1 MIGEEMKPEY
11 ILLITVGC
19 FALFI
24 LLIQAR
30 TIRRQNKHIAEMD
43 KQIEQLSSTTT
54 ALCAGAVGV
63 DRRVVKLERNSR
75 ELVHRQESIESQQ
88 HPSDRPYGEAI
99 QMVQRGAVASR
110 LVDELGLSK
119 SEAELLVRLHG
130 MKRAV

>member
-1 MIGEEMKPEY
+1 MNQEFIM
-11 ILLITVGC
+11 LLTVGC
-19 FALFI
+19 FALLL

-30 TIRRQNKHIAEMD
+30 TIRRQNKRIVEMD
-43 KQIEQLSSTTT
+43 KQIEQLASTTT

-88 HPSDRPYGEAI
+88 HTADRPYGEAI

-110 LVDELGLSK
+110 LVEELGLSN
-119 SEAELLVRLHG
+119 SEAELLVMLHG